1 MERHAP
7 HNAPMAV
14 KMKSIIS
21 TVPCPLESH
30 HSLIAPA
37 RHPAA
42 KPIETP
48 KRHPNTKPITMP
60 TYKCLRLSGIL
71 AASATLFHTSTIT
84 SPTSTQNALK
94 RRFFKNSF
102 PGDKH
107 GWLRLAGHNTQ
118 PHISAEQYVDAF
130 LD

>member
-1 MERHAP
+1 MIAGMERNAP

-14 KMKSIIS
+14 KMKSMIS

-71 AASATLFHTSTIT
+71 AASARFFHASAITSTHFN
-84 SPTSTQNALK
+84 PK
-94 RRFFKNSF
+94 RPKTGKNGVFFKYSF
-102 PGDKH
+102 PCDKY
-107 GWLRLAGHNTQ
+107 GRLCLTGHNTK
-118 PHISAEQYVDAF
+118 PHIPAE
-130 LD
+130 

>member
-7 HNAPMAV
+7 HNAPMVV
-14 KMKSIIS
+14 KMKSMIS

-42 KPIETP
+42 KPVETP

-71 AASATLFHTSTIT
+71 AASATLFHASAIT
-84 SPTSTQNALK
+84 SPTSSKNALIWAFMGAFSIPFHLLRTRAVVSFRTLRPTIPC
-94 RRFFKNSF
+94 RRT
-102 PGDKH
+102 
-107 GWLRLAGHNTQ
+107 R
-118 PHISAEQYVDAF
+118 Y
-130 LD
+130 